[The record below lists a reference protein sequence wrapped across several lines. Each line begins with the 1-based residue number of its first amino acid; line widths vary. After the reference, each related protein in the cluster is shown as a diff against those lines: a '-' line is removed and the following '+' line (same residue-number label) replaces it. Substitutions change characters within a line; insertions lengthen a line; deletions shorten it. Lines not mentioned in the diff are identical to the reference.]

1 MEEQYYQS
9 VKYISNKDCYGKAN
23 NRFLHS
29 ELLTV
34 LSNINS
40 RRGGTVEK
48 IEFVQEGIYTD
59 VFIFFKTKELK
70 AFEQGMKEKKE
81 QLDKEEQLRMQTLL
95 EEDFPN
101 KISKNLFILR
111 GIVGESLYD
120 FAINTC
126 INPYDLKKVESGKL
140 KISDNMLRAI
150 KERFPFISIKTF
162 TNGERE
168 DF

>member
-9 VKYISNKDCYGKAN
+9 VKYISNKDSYGNPN
-23 NRFLHS
+23 NKFLHT
-29 ELLTV
+29 ELLAV
-34 LSNINS
+34 IANINS

-70 AFEQGMKEKKE
+70 GFEERMEIRKEK
-81 QLDKEEQLRMQTLL
+81 LDKDEQLRMQTLL

-120 FAINTC
+120 FAINTF
-126 INPYDLKKVESGKL
+126 INPYDLKKVENGEL
-140 KISDNMLRAI
+140 RISDNMLRAI
-150 KERFPFISIKTF
+150 KERFPSISIKTF

>member
-9 VKYISNKDCYGKAN
+9 VKYISNKDCYGNPN
-23 NRFLHS
+23 NRFLHA
-29 ELLTV
+29 ELLAV
-34 LSNINS
+34 IANINS

-48 IEFVQEGIYTD
+48 IEFVQEGIYTN

-70 AFEQGMKEKKE
+70 EFEKSMEIKKE
-81 QLDKEEQLRMQTLL
+81 QLDKEEQLRMETLL

-111 GIVGESLYD
+111 GIVGESLYE
-120 FAINTC
+120 FAKNTC

-140 KISDNMLRAI
+140 KMSDNMLRAI
-150 KERFPFISIKTF
+150 KERFPSISIKTF